1 MKYLLYDD
9 DREEGGDDD
18 GDANIKDDRD
28 NNEKLRLKNNF
39 QTKTAETRSPR
50 PPASLK
56 YCAVE

>member
-1 MKYLLYDD
+1 MMMVMPTSKM
-9 DREEGGDDD
+9 
-18 GDANIKDDRD
+18 IVT
-28 NNEKLRLKNNF
+28 NEKLRLKKNF